1 MEVSIGNPYSDIQND
16 DLFIRYFDDQLND
29 NELIWHRDKRNREV
43 TVLEGMNWKFQY
55 DNSLPFVLK
64 VGDIIRVPAETYHRL
79 IKGTTALSL
88 KIKEIEE

>member
-55 DNSLPFVLK
+55 DNSLPFVLN